1 MIFFLFLGQCAKI
14 KIAQGEQ
21 QEEQEAIQNLQ
32 TEIRQPQPLQL
43 PKGATKEAFSERW
56 QVRTTRD
63 GFWTNPKK
71 LKLGFFF
78 GEHLELP
85 HNFLGKKL
93 LFRFLYSKRQFWS
106 VSLGYISTFLED
118 FFKLKFTTIK
128 LKLFENWS
136 TMAKNKE
143 FWRNQFGCPK
153 YLVLHTTQN
162 TNTSLLRRSHVML
175 ATKQAPVLWQLAESE
190 FNL

>member
-1 MIFFLFLGQCAKI
+1 M
-14 KIAQGEQ
+14 
-21 QEEQEAIQNLQ
+21 
-32 TEIRQPQPLQL
+32 
-43 PKGATKEAFSERW
+43 
-56 QVRTTRD
+56 
-63 GFWTNPKK
+63 GFGLWTNPKK
-71 LKLGFFF
+71 LKLGFFL
-78 GEHLELP
+78 GGNIW
-85 HNFLGKKL
+85 NFHIIFWEKNYYLD
-93 LFRFLYSKRQFWS
+93 SKRQFWS

-128 LKLFENWS
+128 LKLFKNWS

-153 YLVLHTTQN
+153 YLVLRTTQN